1 MPWFL
6 SRDVAND
13 LEAIPIRVRKP
24 ADSTTL
30 PEDFRYINKMII
42 GKNFIKLEDYIGC
55 NCRPKCVANSC
66 PCIQLNGSLPYK
78 LGRLSGHK
86 DIAFECSKRCSCEPN
101 CVLRSSQ
108 NQLKYSLEL
117 YHTVDKGWAVRT
129 LSTIPI
135 GESLCEYLGLLRRI
149 EDLDDGATETNF
161 YLYDIDCLQQLKERG
176 TTSNAIPGLESV
188 KMDQCVTH
196 RHPDITKAMQQARVI
211 LFAKRKIE
219 SLEELTL
226 FYGYPIDSLK
236 DEEGKVIKKD
246 CYCGTPSCRKRLI

>member
-6 SRDVAND
+6 SRDVANG
-13 LEAIPIRVRKP
+13 LEAIPIRARKP

-42 GKNFIKLEDYIGC
+42 GKNVIQLEDYIGC
-55 NCRPKCVANSC
+55 NCRPKCVANGC

-78 LGRLSGHK
+78 LGRLSGPK
-86 DIAFECSKRCSCEPN
+86 DIVFECSKRCSCEPN

-108 NQLKYSLEL
+108 NQLKYPLEL

-129 LSTIPI
+129 LSTIPT
-135 GESLCEYLGLLRRI
+135 GEPLCEYLGLLRMI

-188 KMDQCVTH
+188 KMDQVNNDPEFTIDAAHRGNISRFINHSCEPNLYTQCVTH
-196 RHPDITKAMQQARVI
+196 RHPDITKACNKLGSYFLQKGR
-211 LFAKRKIE
+211 
-219 SLEELTL
+219 
-226 FYGYPIDSLK
+226 
-236 DEEGKVIKKD
+236 
-246 CYCGTPSCRKRLI
+246 